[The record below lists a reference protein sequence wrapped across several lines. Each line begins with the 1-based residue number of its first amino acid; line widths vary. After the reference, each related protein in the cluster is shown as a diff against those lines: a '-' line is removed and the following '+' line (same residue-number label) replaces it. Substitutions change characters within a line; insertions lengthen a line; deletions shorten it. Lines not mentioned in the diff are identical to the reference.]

1 MCHRA
6 VSGLGTR
13 VIWISCCLPERPT
26 GENNEGVQKKNILS
40 ARSGLLSRLLL
51 ICWGRLLT
59 GSPGKNDWK
68 L

>member
-1 MCHRA
+1 MPQSY
-6 VSGLGTR
+6 VGLGMW
-13 VIWISCCLPERPT
+13 VNSVSCCLPERSN
-26 GENNEGVQKKNILS
+26 GGDNEGGRKRNVLS
-40 ARSGLLSRLLL
+40 ARSGLSSRPLL